1 MIFDQGVRPAGSWF
15 MVRPHH
21 RLATM
26 IFLSRILALILAFLW
41 PQVGTNAATLVS
53 WRTQTSTFEL
63 KDDGSLG
70 AIFPAGGGQNYLA
83 QGQPAALISLRID
96 GELRP
101 PTAAQWDQGNHRL
114 KLRFGENAVVVEVDV
129 RERPS
134 HVAFEVVS
142 VEPVAKVDLLKW
154 GPYPTTIREIIG
166 ETVGV
171 VRNREFA
178 VGLQA
183 LNVRT
188 LGGTAR
194 SESDIEEGGSD
205 QDPDVYDDLP
215 AEILKDQGYRTDTAR
230 RTPFGSVLQAYC
242 RERTRERVV
251 ANWGHDQYVVPPWA
265 DGGVVGSRIALFAGP
280 AARALETLGQ
290 IEEAE
295 GLPHPLIDGVWAKVS
310 PKATASYLIV
320 DFSEATVDRAIEM
333 TRRAGL
339 EYLYH
344 SSPFATW
351 GKFQLKPDL
360 FPGGWDGFRRCV
372 QQARAAGVKVGF
384 HTLSNFITPN
394 DPYVTPKPDPRLARI
409 GSAELV
415 EDMDAAR
422 QEIRVSNPEFFR
434 KKTALNGVVIGDELI
449 RFKEISESAPW
460 RLLECERG
468 ALGTTAA
475 AHKRGATVGRLL
487 DHDYKVFLS
496 NADLSQEIARQI
508 AELFNH
514 SGAMQLSFDGLEGN
528 WSTGYGQYGCA
539 LFARAWYDALKPE
552 LRGQV
557 INDASLP
564 GHSNWHINTRMNW
577 GEPWYGGFRESQ
589 TLYRFKNQVYFERNL
604 MPRMLGWFALRPET
618 SVEDAEWLLARAAG
632 FHAGFTLAT
641 SLASTAQL
649 EADPRS
655 ADTARKFGA
664 APAILQ
670 AIRQWETARLA
681 RAFPDAIR
689 AALRDNTR
697 EFHLEPTGARSWN
710 LHEAYL
716 HRFTHDLARAEPSRF
731 SFDARDSSQP
741 PAWTLHS
748 TAKAPLSGIQLTWNG
763 APVADLAG
771 LTIPA
776 GGRLRYAGGTDLVVA
791 DVGWKEVARILIE
804 PRRSTP
810 AKGKQTLDVQTRV
823 TADGTLKFEVRELGP
838 ATPIQANP

>member
-1 MIFDQGVRPAGSWF
+1 MS
-15 MVRPHH
+15 
-21 RLATM
+21 
-26 IFLSRILALILAFLW
+26 FLPRILVLILSLL
-41 PQVGTNAATLVS
+41 GTSLGLTAATLVS

-63 KDDGSLG
+63 KEDGSLG
-70 AIFPAGGGQNYLA
+70 AILPSGGAKNYLA
-83 QGQPAALISLRID
+83 EGQPAGLISLRID

-101 PTAAQWDQGNHRL
+101 PTAAQWDAGQHRVTL
-114 KLRFGENAVVVEVDV
+114 QFGDSGVAAEIAV
-129 RERPS
+129 REQPT
-134 HVAFEVVS
+134 HVSLEVVS
-142 VEPVAKVDLLKW
+142 VKPLAKVDLLKW

-171 VRNREFA
+171 VRNKEFA
-178 VGLQA
+178 IGLQA

-188 LGGTAR
+188 LGGTGR
-194 SESDIEEGGSD
+194 SESDVEEGGSD
-205 QDPDVYDDLP
+205 QDPDVYEDLP
-215 AEILKDQGYRTDTAR
+215 SEILKDQGYRTDTAR

-242 RERTRERVV
+242 RQRDRERV
-251 ANWGHDQYVVPPWA
+251 APNWGHEKYVIPPIH

-280 AARALETLGQ
+280 AARALETIGR

-295 GLPHPLIDGVWAKVS
+295 GLPHPMIDGVWAKVS

-351 GKFQLKPDL
+351 GRFQLKADL
-360 FPGGWDGFRRCV
+360 FPGGWDGFARCV
-372 QQARAAGVKVGF
+372 EKARAAGVKVGF

-409 GSAELV
+409 GSTELV
-415 EDMDAAR
+415 EEMDKDRREVVIA
-422 QEIRVSNPEFFR
+422 NPEFFR
-434 KKTALNGVVIGDELI
+434 KKTAMNTVVLGDELI
-449 RFKEISESAPW
+449 RYKGVSDAAPW

-468 ALGTTAA
+468 AWGTAA
-475 AHKRGATVGRLL
+475 SAHGRGATVGRLL

-496 NADLSQEIARQI
+496 NADLSQEIARHI
-508 AELFNH
+508 AALFNH

-539 LFARAWYDALKPE
+539 LFVRAWYDALKPE

-655 ADTARKFGA
+655 ADTARKFGEV
-664 APAILQ
+664 PAILE
-670 AIRQWETARLA
+670 AIRQWETARMA
-681 RAFPDAIR
+681 RAFPDSIR

-697 EFHLEPTGARSWN
+697 EFHLEPAGPRSWN
-710 LHEAYL
+710 LREAFL
-716 HRFTHDLARAEPSRF
+716 QRFSHDLTRVEPSTF
-731 SFDARDSSQP
+731 SFDSRESTQP
-741 PAWTLHS
+741 PTWTLHS
-748 TAKAPLSGIQLTWNG
+748 TSKAPLTGVQLTWNET
-763 APVADLAG
+763 AVAG
-771 LTIPA
+771 LAAVTIPA
-776 GGRLRYAGGTDLVVA
+776 GGRLRYAGGADLVVTDA
-791 DVGWKEVARILIE
+791 GWKEVARVPVE
-804 PRRSTP
+804 FHRGVSTARRH
-810 AKGKQTLDVQTRV
+810 TLVVRTQV
-823 TADGTLKFEVRELGP
+823 PGEGTLKLEVRELGP
-838 ATPIQANP
+838 ATSLRANP

>member
-1 MIFDQGVRPAGSWF
+1 MIW
-15 MVRPHH
+15 
-21 RLATM
+21 
-26 IFLSRILALILAFLW
+26 LSRILTLILAFPW
-41 PQVGTNAATLVS
+41 FQGITNAATLVS
-53 WRTQTSTFEL
+53 WRTETSTFEL
-63 KDDGSLG
+63 NDDGSLG
-70 AIFPAGGGQNYLA
+70 AIRPTGGTQNYLA
-83 QGQPAALISLRID
+83 QGRLAALISLRID
-96 GELRP
+96 GELHP
-101 PTAAQWDQGNHRL
+101 PTLAQWDPATRRL
-114 KLRFGENAVVVEVDV
+114 TLRFGDTGVIAGVAV

-134 HVAFEVVS
+134 HVTFEVVS
-142 VEPVAKVDLLKW
+142 VEPIARVDLLKW
-154 GPYPTTIREIIG
+154 GPYPITIREIIG

-188 LGGTAR
+188 LGGTGL

-242 RERTRERVV
+242 RQRDRERVV
-251 ANWGHDQYVVPPWA
+251 ANWGHEKYLVPPLA
-265 DGGVVGSRIALFAGP
+265 DGGVVGSSVALFAGP
-280 AARALETLGQ
+280 APRALEIIGQ

-320 DFSEATVDRAIEM
+320 DFSESTVDRAIEM

-360 FPGGWDGFRRCV
+360 FPGGWDGLRRCV
-372 QQARAAGVKVGF
+372 QKAREAGVKVGF

-394 DPYVTPKPDPRLARI
+394 DPFVSPKPDPRLARI

-415 EDMDAAR
+415 ENVDAAAR
-422 QEIRVSNPEFFR
+422 EMVISNPDFFR
-434 KKTALNGVVIGDELI
+434 KKTALNGVVVGHELI
-449 RFKEISESAPW
+449 RYKEVSAAAPW

-468 ALGTTAA
+468 AWGTSATA
-475 AHKRGATVGRLL
+475 HQRGAAVGRLL

-508 AELFNH
+508 AALFNH

-539 LFARAWYDALKPE
+539 LFTRAWYDALKPE

-664 APAILQ
+664 VPAILE
-670 AIRQWETARLA
+670 AIRHWETARMA
-681 RAFPDAIR
+681 RAFPDTIR
-689 AALRDNTR
+689 AALRDNSR
-697 EFHLEPTGARSWN
+697 EFHLQPTGARAWN
-710 LHEAYL
+710 LHEVFL
-716 HRFTHDLARAEPSRF
+716 HRFTHDLARTEPSQF
-731 SFDARDSSQP
+731 AFDARELAQP
-741 PAWTLHS
+741 LTWTLAS
-748 TAKAPLSGIQLTWNG
+748 TAKAPLTGIQLTWND
-763 APVADLAG
+763 AAVADLAAV
-771 LTIPA
+771 TIPL
-776 GGRLRYAGGTDLVVA
+776 GGRLRYGGGPDLVVTDA
-791 DVGWKEVARILIE
+791 GWKEVGRLPID
-804 PRRSTP
+804 PRRHAP
-810 AKGKQTLDVQTRV
+810 AKGQQTLVVRTQVPTEG
-823 TADGTLKFEVRELGP
+823 ALKLEVRELGA
-838 ATPIQANP
+838 ATPIRPNP